1 MIKGSLFTELNI
13 DITKALEDIYI
24 RKDILNV
31 SYNQGYSASL
41 SREENLLDYQ
51 DASHGYFFFVPPD
64 CSNIDDP
71 DSVENNEMC
80 SSDLKSINPKIR
92 KMLVSMPHGGKPVIT
107 IPLLNNLVKL
117 DSISLPDI
125 NTGVFEWGETRDG
138 ARQVLPEWRLQSQ
151 TSHDLSISYYDVFS
165 KELGPAVLSKLHKA
179 WEIYINNLKDG
190 TIHPGDKYAATTNNK
205 IYNTEGE
212 FNGWYQKR
220 LNFVGSAYFF
230 KLDNDG
236 RTIIYWCK
244 WTGLY
249 PKTSSVSQFAGG
261 TRELA
266 GLDVTYQSQF
276 FEELDI
282 AILKEFNQLN
292 MIGGYTPGNYNQN
305 IILRE
310 FDNPYIFKLYYNT
323 KDDKALVKKH
333 LNSTEYK
340 HEIVYSHTVSKDYVD
355 YIRKKSV
362 QLNTGAK
369 NIADAAKVSL
379 MNKLNNGGMYDYIN
393 ADLSWIWSNI
403 RGAEGSL
410 YGARTK
416 DVDISQFDIKNGLDE
431 AEINTLNNFNDSLTQ
446 DKTLFSQKIKNFI
459 NKQFEVSGSET
470 TTTTT
475 TDSSGNTTTE
485 TTSSEGAGDSFTM

>member
-1 MIKGSLFTELNI
+1 MIIGNLFKELGI
-13 DITKALEDIYI
+13 DLTKALEEIYV
-24 RKDILNV
+24 RKDILNI
-31 SYNQGYSASL
+31 SYNQGYSPSL

-51 DASHGYFFFVPPD
+51 DSSHGYFFFVPPD

-71 DSVENNEMC
+71 VSIEDNEMC

-92 KMLVSMPHGGKPVIT
+92 KMLVSMPKSGKPVIT
-107 IPLLNNLVKL
+107 IPLLNNLIKL

-125 NTGVFEWGETRDG
+125 NTGVFEWGETRGG

-151 TSHDLSISYYDVFS
+151 VSHDLSVSYYDVFS

-179 WEIYINNLKDG
+179 WEIYINNLKRG

-230 KLDNDG
+230 KLDSDG

-261 TRELA
+261 TREIA

-292 MIGGYTPGNYNQN
+292 MLGGYKIGDYNQN

-323 KDDKALVKKH
+323 PSDRELVKKS
-333 LNSTEYK
+333 LNSTEHM
-340 HEIVYSHTVSKDYVD
+340 HELVYSHRLSKHYLE
-355 YIRKKSV
+355 YLKSKTKSLYNGTTSIANYAKAALLKE
-362 QLNTGAK
+362 LNR
-369 NIADAAKVSL
+369 
-379 MNKLNNGGMYDYIN
+379 GGIYDYIN
-393 ADLSWIWSNI
+393 ADLKWIWDNARGNI
-403 RGAEGSL
+403 GNGESRV
-410 YGARTK
+410 K
-416 DVDISQFDIKNGLDE
+416 DVDISQFDIKNNFSQE
-431 AEINTLNNFNDSLTQ
+431 EINNLNAYNESLYQ
-446 DKTLFSQKIKNFI
+446 DKTLFNQKIKDFL

-475 TDSSGNTTTE
+475 TDSSGTTTTE